1 MPGFRSI
8 GLCAATIPAALA
20 LLGCASLAREN
31 TYGLAPTDAAF
42 VRQTCTQTMGL
53 RKGLEEF
60 DACAQSLSDT
70 VHRRIEEQRLDESH
84 RACERQGYAPGSAQ
98 LAQCVVLAEKA
109 KGEARDA
116 AIFSA
121 TSASATTRI
130 SFFSMDRHVQDEHE
144 KLACAQLG
152 LDPVTGEFH
161 DCVMGIK
168 EAIFTAQNPLL

>member
-8 GLCAATIPAALA
+8 GLCAAAIPATLV
-20 LLGCASLAREN
+20 LLGCASLTREN

-70 VHRRIEEQRLDESH
+70 VHRRIDEQRLDESH
-84 RACERQGYAPGSAQ
+84 RACERQGYAAGTPQ

-109 KGEARDA
+109 KDEAHDA
-116 AIFSA
+116 AISS
-121 TSASATTRI
+121 TASAPTTARI
-130 SFFSMDRHVQDEHE
+130 SFFSMDRNVQDEHE

-152 LDPVTGEFH
+152 LDPITGDFH